1 MVSFDWASKWGYLI
15 LPIICLFGFFTNL
28 INIIVFLN
36 PKMKDISFKYL
47 LATSVSDLFYLFL
60 LSYSFIVQCSDCPL
74 HNTYFTQFYDF
85 VIFHYINASLAIF
98 CIFTDI
104 VLSLL
109 RYSILKNKYYFIQS
123 LKHYKLIGFL
133 FLLSFIYYSPLLFFK
148 KIIQNNNNNNNSN
161 SNQNNY
167 SNNETLL
174 ISKDYIEYSEVNNSI
189 GSSIYGQITPIIL
202 QSIRIILAM
211 FVLTGINMLN
221 VIEFRKR
228 YSNRS
233 ETSQYITE
241 SIYIYI

>member
-60 LSYSFIVQCSDCPL
+60 LSYSFIVQCADCPL

-109 RYSILKNKYYFIQS
+109 RYSILKNKFFFLQS
-123 LKHYKLIGFL
+123 LKYYKVIGFL

-148 KIIQNNNNNNNSN
+148 KIIQNNNQ
-161 SNQNNY
+161 NQNNY
-167 SNNETLL
+167 SNETL

-211 FVLTGINMLN
+211 FVLTGINIIN

-228 YSNRS
+228 YSNR
-233 ETSQYITE
+233 
-241 SIYIYI
+241 

>member
-47 LATSVSDLFYLFL
+47 LSTSVSDLFYLFL

-109 RYSILKNKYYFIQS
+109 RYSILKNKFFFLQS
-123 LKHYKLIGFL
+123 LKYYKVIGFL

-148 KIIQNNNNNNNSN
+148 KIIQNNNQ
-161 SNQNNY
+161 NQNNY
-167 SNNETLL
+167 SNETL

-211 FVLTGINMLN
+211 FVLTGINIIN

-233 ETSQYITE
+233 ETTSQYITE
-241 SIYIYI
+241 SEYIILKN

>member
-1 MVSFDWASKWGYLI
+1 MSLRNLGYNTAAAME
-15 LPIICLFGFFTNL
+15 IIEA
-28 INIIVFLN
+28 INILMNYGLITKIPPANVNNNFPAIAQNL
-36 PKMKDISFKYL
+36 
-47 LATSVSDLFYLFL
+47 VSNN
-60 LSYSFIVQCSDCPL
+60 
-74 HNTYFTQFYDF
+74 HNSNNNSSNNNSNHNGYMNHSNHHDNRNNNNNNNYMHQHQNQQ
-85 VIFHYINASLAIF
+85 HY
-98 CIFTDI
+98 
-104 VLSLL
+104 
-109 RYSILKNKYYFIQS
+109 QS
-123 LKHYKLIGFL
+123 HNNNHHY
-133 FLLSFIYYSPLLFFK
+133 
-148 KIIQNNNNNNNSN
+148 NNNTNNNNNSN

-241 SIYIYI
+241 SIYIYMILEN